1 MLSARLQAIGFMTKE
16 RKEDADTSILKS
28 AITCKK
34 DGRSVITMAEDA
46 DILVLLMSHWREG
59 MGDMVFGTD
68 IKEKNKQLKTFFCCI
83 SKLVQSVTKW
93 EILLFAHGVSECDT
107 TSAVYQKGS
116 HHVQFGGLCSQYY

>member
-46 DILVLLMSHWREG
+46 DILVLLMSH
-59 MGDMVFGTD
+59 
-68 IKEKNKQLKTFFCCI
+68 
-83 SKLVQSVTKW
+83 
-93 EILLFAHGVSECDT
+93 
-107 TSAVYQKGS
+107 
-116 HHVQFGGLCSQYY
+116 